1 MSCMER
7 EQLFAFAHG
16 MLDAQEEAAAR
27 THVAEC
33 ARCRQAV
40 EEFAR
45 LDAVLEEWKPAEP
58 SPWFD
63 TRVRVALAVEG
74 EGGWR
79 KALGT
84 MQWARWLVPAA
95 AVAALV
101 LVLMVM
107 RQSTP
112 PPQPVARQTPAA
124 QETTPAPEAGRP
136 EAGHESAPAA
146 QAQNPSAPANPATL
160 TRRDETTPEDDL
172 KVLEDFD
179 MLANFDVLSELPPR
193 ESRVAN

>member
-7 EQLFAFAHG
+7 EQLFALAHG
-16 MLDAQEEAAAR
+16 MLDAQEEATVRA
-27 THVAEC
+27 HVAEC

-40 EEFAR
+40 DEFAR
-45 LDAVLEEWKPAEP
+45 LDAVLDEWKAAEP

-63 TRVRVALAVEG
+63 TRLRAALAVEG

-79 KALGT
+79 KTFGA

-95 AVAALV
+95 VVAALV
-101 LVLMVM
+101 LGFMVM

-112 PPQPVARQTPAA
+112 PPQPVARRAPAVHQA
-124 QETTPAPEAGRP
+124 APAPEAAQPQAGR
-136 EAGHESAPAA
+136 ESAPAL
-146 QAQNPSAPANPATL
+146 QAQNASVPTNPATL
-160 TRRDETTPEDDL
+160 ERKDETTPEDGL

-179 MLANFDVLSELPPR
+179 MLANFDVLSELPQR
-193 ESRVAN
+193 ETRVAN

>member
-16 MLDAQEEAAAR
+16 MLDAHEEAAAR
-27 THVAEC
+27 AHLDEC

-63 TRVRVALAVEG
+63 TRVRAALAVEG

-95 AVAALV
+95 AVALLVFAL
-101 LVLMVM
+101 LVM
-107 RQSTP
+107 RQSP
-112 PPQPVARQTPAA
+112 PPQPVARQTPAVQKKA
-124 QETTPAPEAGRP
+124 TPAPEAARP
-136 EAGHESAPAA
+136 EAGHESAPAV
-146 QAQNPSAPANPATL
+146 QAQNPSVPAKPAPVA
-160 TRRDETTPEDDL
+160 RRDETKPEDDL
-172 KVLEDFD
+172 EVLEDYD
-179 MLANFDVLSELPPR
+179 MLANFDVLSELPR
-193 ESRVAN
+193 VETRVAN